1 MNNNINEAK
10 VTGWR
15 RRSPQPSLPKVGR
28 GLKLRCFVLGCF
40 VLFCLVGI
48 FAPVRFAPARFSP
61 VQEVG
66 AVPHFARKFDTN
78 CNTCHV
84 LPPKLNAFGESF
96 LARGYRMPEGW
107 KGRKSTS
114 SDSTT
119 DPNADD
125 ESSVSSQNT
134 DSKIVK
140 FGKAIPNWVSVWN
153 SGRYENSNS
162 RFSKAYINRVEVI
175 SAGNIGKSPFSY
187 FVEWRPVSL
196 ETRSDGTL
204 RDRSGRFEDVIVN
217 ADINNRNSFTF
228 GQYRSLRQVDVS
240 RRLTITEP
248 AIFSTSLAGDPTR
261 NSRLQSLRAF
271 APSGRSAGATYQFR
285 SLLGK
290 RPSDGLFH
298 LITVPMPSEF
308 SIPLTSE
315 ARREASFQFEGRPK
329 GVFLETFYRRKLN
342 SIGGHAFLDR
352 DRRLIQGVGTF
363 KYKRFY
369 ATGGLGMDQRD
380 TPLRRLSRTRYSLEG
395 EYLATRSDVFRTML
409 GFRVEQI
416 TNANR
421 KPAYIPYFVVSGPN
435 KKGTFSMAV
444 QYRAQERNDA
454 LFGEFSIIF

>member
-1 MNNNINEAK
+1 MMNNNINEAK

-140 FGKAIPNWVSVWN
+140 FGKAIPDWVSVWN

-162 RFSKAYINRVEVI
+162 RFSKGYVNRVEVI
-175 SAGNIGKSPFSY
+175 SAGHIGKSPFSY
-187 FVEWRPVSL
+187 FLEWRTVSL
-196 ETRSDGTL
+196 ETRGDGSL
-204 RDRSGRFEDVIVN
+204 RDRSGRFEDAIVN
-217 ADINNRNSFTF
+217 VDIDDRNSLTF

-248 AIFSTSLAGDPTR
+248 AIFSISLASDPTR

-285 SLLGK
+285 S
-290 RPSDGLFH
+290 
-298 LITVPMPSEF
+298 I
-308 SIPLTSE
+308 
-315 ARREASFQFEGRPK
+315 
-329 GVFLETFYRRKLN
+329 
-342 SIGGHAFLDR
+342 
-352 DRRLIQGVGTF
+352 
-363 KYKRFY
+363 
-369 ATGGLGMDQRD
+369 
-380 TPLRRLSRTRYSLEG
+380 
-395 EYLATRSDVFRTML
+395 L
-409 GFRVEQI
+409 GFVKR
-416 TNANR
+416 
-421 KPAYIPYFVVSGPN
+421 
-435 KKGTFSMAV
+435 
-444 QYRAQERNDA
+444 
-454 LFGEFSIIF
+454 

>member
-1 MNNNINEAK
+1 MMNNNINEVT

-15 RRSPQPSLPKVGR
+15 RRSPQSGLPKVRR

-66 AVPHFARKFDTN
+66 AVPHFARKYDTN

-107 KGRKSTS
+107 KGRNAASTDSKSADQDVATS
-114 SDSTT
+114 
-119 DPNADD
+119 P
-125 ESSVSSQNT
+125 QNT
-134 DSKIVK
+134 DSKLIR

-153 SGRYENSNS
+153 SGRYENVNS
-162 RFSKAYINRVEVI
+162 RFSKAYVNRVEVI
-175 SAGNIGKSPFSY
+175 SAGHIGKSPFSY

-196 ETRSDGTL
+196 ETNSNGTL

-217 ADINNRNSFTF
+217 VDINNRNSLTF

-248 AIFSTSLAGDPTR
+248 LIFSTSLAGDPTR

-298 LITVPMPSEF
+298 LVTIPMPSEF

-329 GVFLETFYRRKLN
+329 GVFLETFYRRGLN
-342 SIGGHAFLDR
+342 TIGGHAFLDR
-352 DRRLIQGVGTF
+352 DRRLVQGVGTLN
-363 KYKRFY
+363 YKRFY
-369 ATGGLGMDQRD
+369 ATSGLGMDQRD
-380 TPLRRLSRTRYSLEG
+380 TRSGRISRTRFSLEG
-395 EYLATRSDVFRTML
+395 EFLATRSDVFRTML

-416 TNANR
+416 NNANR
-421 KPAYIPYFVVSGPN
+421 KPSYIPYFVVSGPN
-435 KKGTFSMAV
+435 KKGTFSLAV

-454 LFGEFSIIF
+454 LLGEFSVIF